1 MGVNEKRKFSMEI
14 LVILFI
20 MNTILFRA
28 TSMEVS
34 NTTYHCNGSVH
45 ECRVVEPETKRMLEV
60 GSNNYPSIDA
70 VLTSTKPAVVFDR
83 SGDSYDS
90 CLPGKKS
97 SSQTRTLQYI
107 QTHWVLTVTFH
118 LLTVPPALVPL
129 FLFLIIICIGEW

>member
-34 NTTYHCNGSVH
+34 NTTYPCNGSVH
-45 ECRVVEPETKRMLEV
+45 ECRVVEPETKRMLEA

-70 VLTSTKPAVVFDR
+70 VLTSTKPAVVCDR
-83 SGDSYDS
+83 SGNSYDS
-90 CLPGKKS
+90 CLPGKK
-97 SSQTRTLQYI
+97 
-107 QTHWVLTVTFH
+107 
-118 LLTVPPALVPL
+118 
-129 FLFLIIICIGEW
+129 IIIPNKNTAIYTNALGTNRDIPSTYCSASISSP